1 MIQLLSW
8 AIMQDAN
15 EDLSSKNEGARVL
28 DSKVKVKLTQSCLTL
43 YDPKE
48 FSRPEY

>member
-15 EDLSSKNEGARVL
+15 EDLRSKNEGARVRDVQSESETHSVMS
-28 DSKVKVKLTQSCLTL
+28 DSL
-43 YDPKE
+43 
-48 FSRPEY
+48 